1 MKFIR
6 TSHAPVGAS
15 GATSGSTLEEDRKI
29 FDHQHQQP
37 HRDHHNLHRQHR
49 WPPTTTSA
57 ASSASDGLGGQQHS
71 YLLQA
76 NSSKSHGIHHSETKN
91 SPTEDSCK

>member
-6 TSHAPVGAS
+6 TRHAPVGAS
-15 GATSGSTLEEDRKI
+15 TGVTSGSTLEEDRKI
-29 FDHQHQQP
+29 FDH
-37 HRDHHNLHRQHR
+37 HRDHHNLHLHR

-76 NSSKSHGIHHSETKN
+76 NSSKSHGTHHSETNN
-91 SPTEDSCK
+91 SPTEDSAK